1 MNLLKLAVG
10 IKSIDELRERQIFN
24 ANKYKKNIHIT
35 RLYPQKHEII
45 KNQGSMFWIING
57 YISARQKIIDFNK
70 VEHDDGKLYCHILLD
85 KNIIVYLL
93 CKVMRNRSLMSFSV
107 DTIDKMYNDEKVN
120 YFKELETFME
130 NQKMLT
136 L

>member
-1 MNLLKLAVG
+1 MSIISKSENAIKFGNKILNENNFLHDLTSLMENEEFKNFFDKYMNNWVSVKSSIMYMKLYSEF
-10 IKSIDELRERQIFN
+10 KE
-24 ANKYKKNIHIT
+24 KYK
-35 RLYPQKHEII
+35 EV
-45 KNQGSMFWIING
+45 S
-57 YISARQKIIDFNK
+57 
-70 VEHDDGKLYCHILLD
+70 DDVLD

-107 DTIDKMYNDEKVN
+107 DTIDKMYNDERVN

>member
-1 MNLLKLAVG
+1 MSIISKSENAIKFGNKILNENNFLHDLTSLMENEEFKNFFDKYMNNWVSVKSSIMYMKLYSEF
-10 IKSIDELRERQIFN
+10 KE
-24 ANKYKKNIHIT
+24 KYK
-35 RLYPQKHEII
+35 EV
-45 KNQGSMFWIING
+45 S
-57 YISARQKIIDFNK
+57 
-70 VEHDDGKLYCHILLD
+70 DDVLD

-107 DTIDKMYNDEKVN
+107 DTIDKMYNNENVN

>member
-1 MNLLKLAVG
+1 MSIISTSENAIKFGNKMLNENIFLRDLTSLMENEEFKNFFEKYMDNWVSVKSSIMYMKLYSEF
-10 IKSIDELRERQIFN
+10 KE
-24 ANKYKKNIHIT
+24 KYKEVSDN
-35 RLYPQKHEII
+35 
-45 KNQGSMFWIING
+45 
-57 YISARQKIIDFNK
+57 
-70 VEHDDGKLYCHILLD
+70 VLD

>member
-1 MNLLKLAVG
+1 MSIISTSENALKFGNKMLNENNFLRDLTSLMENEEFKTFFDKYMNNWVSVKSSIMYMKLYSEF
-10 IKSIDELRERQIFN
+10 KE
-24 ANKYKKNIHIT
+24 KYK
-35 RLYPQKHEII
+35 EV
-45 KNQGSMFWIING
+45 S
-57 YISARQKIIDFNK
+57 DE
-70 VEHDDGKLYCHILLD
+70 VLD

-93 CKVMRNRSLMSFSV
+93 CKIMRNRSLMSFSV
-107 DTIDKMYNDEKVN
+107 DTIDKMYNDEKIN

>member
-1 MNLLKLAVG
+1 MSIISTSENA
-10 IKSIDELRERQIFN
+10 IKFGNKMLNENNFLRDLTSLMENEEFKN
-24 ANKYKKNIHIT
+24 FFNKYMNNWVGVKSSIM
-35 RLYPQKHEII
+35 Y
-45 KNQGSMFWIING
+45 M
-57 YISARQKIIDFNK
+57 
-70 VEHDDGKLYCHILLD
+70 KLYSEFKEKYKEVSDDVLN

-136 L
+136 LE

>member
-1 MNLLKLAVG
+1 MSVISTSENALKFGNKMLNENNFLRDLTSLMENEEFKTFFDKYMNNWVSVKSSIMYMKLYSEF
-10 IKSIDELRERQIFN
+10 KE
-24 ANKYKKNIHIT
+24 KYK
-35 RLYPQKHEII
+35 EV
-45 KNQGSMFWIING
+45 S
-57 YISARQKIIDFNK
+57 DE
-70 VEHDDGKLYCHILLD
+70 VLD

-93 CKVMRNRSLMSFSV
+93 CKIMRNRSLMSFSV
-107 DTIDKMYNDEKVN
+107 DTIDKMYNDEKIN

>member
-1 MNLLKLAVG
+1 MSVISTSENALKFGNKMLNENNFLRDLTSLMENEEFKTFFDKYMNNWVSV
-10 IKSIDELRERQIFN
+10 KSSIM
-24 ANKYKKNIHIT
+24 Y
-35 RLYPQKHEII
+35 
-45 KNQGSMFWIING
+45 M
-57 YISARQKIIDFNK
+57 
-70 VEHDDGKLYCHILLD
+70 KLYSEFKEKYNEVSDEVLD

>member
-1 MNLLKLAVG
+1 MSIISTSENA
-10 IKSIDELRERQIFN
+10 IKFGNKMLNENNFLRDLTSLMENEEFKNFFDKYMDNWVSVKSSIMYMTLYSEFKE
-24 ANKYKKNIHIT
+24 KYK
-35 RLYPQKHEII
+35 EV
-45 KNQGSMFWIING
+45 S
-57 YISARQKIIDFNK
+57 
-70 VEHDDGKLYCHILLD
+70 DDVLD

-93 CKVMRNRSLMSFSV
+93 CKVMRDRSLMSFSV

>member
-1 MNLLKLAVG
+1 MSIISTSENA
-10 IKSIDELRERQIFN
+10 IKFGNKMLNENIFLRDLTSLMENEEFKNFFEKYMDNWVSVKSSIMYMTLYSEFKE
-24 ANKYKKNIHIT
+24 KYKEVN
-35 RLYPQKHEII
+35 
-45 KNQGSMFWIING
+45 
-57 YISARQKIIDFNK
+57 
-70 VEHDDGKLYCHILLD
+70 DDVLD

-93 CKVMRNRSLMSFSV
+93 CKIMRNRNLMSFSV
-107 DTIDKMYNDEKVN
+107 HTIDKMYNDEKIN